1 MTFLAIAVCER
12 STRSAAGP
20 APDLGSARACLALC
34 FKSSSDLLSA
44 TGIDI
49 DSIAPDWKLND
60 RMEVIGPMNFAAL
73 DLNLLRVF
81 DAMAIELNTTRAGE
95 RVGLSQPAVSAAL
108 GRLRHIVGDE
118 LFVREGN
125 RMVAT
130 PRALMLREPIREA
143 LRQMEYALS
152 AVARFEPAAATQV
165 FRISGSDYFSA
176 LLMPRLAAA
185 VTPEAPGVTLQMLDH
200 PTSEAL
206 RLLGESA
213 IDMGVDARFD
223 LPEWVCSQ
231 TLFQSFIVSV
241 ARRDHPALAKAGIR
255 PGARIPPE
263 IFCAIP
269 QVLMSMDGG
278 RTGTVDPVLADRG
291 LKRQVAVTVPH
302 FQAVALTVA
311 EAGLLGS
318 LPIHFARPVARL
330 LGLDLYLPPFDP
342 PIIDVILFWH
352 RRVDGNAANAWL
364 RDHIIRALD
373 FGPLDLTVPLS

>member
-1 MTFLAIAVCER
+1 
-12 STRSAAGP
+12 
-20 APDLGSARACLALC
+20 
-34 FKSSSDLLSA
+34 
-44 TGIDI
+44 
-49 DSIAPDWKLND
+49 
-60 RMEVIGPMNFAAL
+60 ME
-73 DLNLLRVF
+73 
-81 DAMAIELNTTRAGE
+81 
-95 RVGLSQPAVSAAL
+95 
-108 GRLRHIVGDE
+108 H
-118 LFVREGN
+118 
-125 RMVAT
+125 
-130 PRALMLREPIREA
+130 
-143 LRQMEYALS
+143 ALS
-152 AVARFEPAAATQV
+152 SVARFEPAAATQV

-200 PTSEAL
+200 TSSEAL
-206 RLLGESA
+206 RLLGEGA

-223 LPEWVCSQ
+223 LPDWVCSR

-241 ARRDHPALAKAGIR
+241 ARRDHPVLAKAGIR
-255 PGARIPPE
+255 PGSRIPPE

-278 RTGTVDPVLADRG
+278 RTGTVDPVLAARG

-318 LPIHFARPVARL
+318 LPIHFARPVARVL
-330 LGLDLYLPPFDP
+330 DLDLYLPPFDP
-342 PIIDVILFWH
+342 PIIDVMLFWH

-364 RDHIIRALD
+364 RDHITRALD